1 LYHSLHEATKKNYAV
16 LVRMG
21 LASQF
26 DFNSTL
32 SYMRFHCCQ
41 WQWLFYENSCLC
53 FSCPLRIQLN
63 SRLWG
68 DSWCPVLLPSCHVWS
83 VSHWDSCLHFFLY
96 ADLPV
101 TKVKNFSLSFSL
113 CSELKPIVN
122 HTVLYRQLTSV
133 SWIST

>member
-1 LYHSLHEATKKNYAV
+1 MKEERKTTQSLPRW
-16 LVRMG
+16 LV
-21 LASQF
+21 SQF

-32 SYMRFHCCQ
+32 SYMRFHSCQ
-41 WQWLFYENSCLC
+41 WQWLWYEKTCLC

-68 DSWCPVLLPSCHVWS
+68 DTWCPVLLPSCHVWS

-101 TKVKNFSLSFSL
+101 TKVLKKTSPSLFNWIL
-113 CSELKPIVN
+113 LLITPCTGNQI
-122 HTVLYRQLTSV
+122 LYHGSQHKCAR
-133 SWIST
+133 